1 MPDDAHAAL
10 KVSAAV
16 ICKKTKVNDNAPY
29 SCRRMNSHSKVLS
42 PVKNK
47 SSFQHYAQNQ
57 GEKFQVPVP
66 LLRSIN
72 PFMHHS
78 LSMFFPLLP
87 LNFSWFVVK
96 VHVHACRTLIEGIAG
111 RRLV

>member
-78 LSMFFPLLP
+78 LSMFFSVVASQLL
-87 LNFSWFVVK
+87 LVCSK
-96 VHVHACRTLIEGIAG
+96 SACACM
-111 RRLV
+111 